1 MSPPPRDSRSLT
13 REEFAETIAD
23 LKSDLREDLRGIT
36 EHLADLNGRTR
47 KGEIADAEV
56 RVQIGYLQAQLA
68 AHHDR
73 AAAVLTAAAL
83 VLHPVPPSAGAAPAE
98 PTVHVL
104 SAKAQAALVG
114 SSIVLLTVLFKAIAA
129 LSGVIGSK
137 VLDVWLRK

>member
-1 MSPPPRDSRSLT
+1 MSPLRDSRSLT
-13 REEFAETIAD
+13 REDFAETIAD
-23 LKSDLREDLRGIT
+23 LKTDLREDLRRIT

-47 KGEIADAEV
+47 KGEVADAEV

-68 AHHDR
+68 AHEAR
-73 AAAVLTAAAL
+73 AAAARSVG
-83 VLHPVPPSAGAAPAE
+83 PAPAE
-98 PTVHVL
+98 AASVHVL

-114 SSIVLLTVLFKAIAA
+114 SSIVLLTVLFKAVAA